1 MQIITHKIQS
11 MMADINTIRQFIMRY
26 ENDSKMLVDVREQLF
41 EELAEREKVVVGLL
55 KSEYNTQ
62 LKIERESNNWYDKDK
77 QGSLIDGL

>member
-11 MMADINTIRQFIMRY
+11 MMVDINTIRQFIIRY
-26 ENDSKMLVDVREQLF
+26 ENDSRMLVDVREQLF
-41 EELAEREKVVVGLL
+41 EELAEREKVVFGLL

-77 QGSLIDGL
+77 QEELLL